1 MTIMENKKVKHIGY
15 FSDVEDLKFYADKTA
30 DEIVADMN
38 SSNFYKVEDETIA
51 ELDELVIGEIK
62 YTTDSKYA
70 VISDLPIDMNLLG
83 QDGVCDFYIDVY
95 QII

>member
-1 MTIMENKKVKHIGY
+1 MENKKLKHIGY
-15 FSDVEDLKFYADKTA
+15 FCDIKDLKLYANKTA

-38 SSNFYKVEDETIA
+38 SSNFIYSGNEKIE
-51 ELDELVIGEIK
+51 ELDEIVIGEIK
-62 YTTDSKYA
+62 YTTDGKYA

-83 QDGVCDFYIDVY
+83 QEGVCYFYIDIY